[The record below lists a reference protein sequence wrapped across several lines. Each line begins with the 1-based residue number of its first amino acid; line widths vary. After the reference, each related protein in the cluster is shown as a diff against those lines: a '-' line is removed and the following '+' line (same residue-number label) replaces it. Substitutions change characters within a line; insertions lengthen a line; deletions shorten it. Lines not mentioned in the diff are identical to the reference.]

1 MLLVY
6 EIQLKYRNMK
16 KLILSFF
23 ALLSFTAFAQ
33 SLSISPANYY
43 YAAGGEE
50 CSAHFDVTNISDQDV
65 SVMVTKTETPVDA
78 NNSLFCWGTSC
89 YPPQTQVSSDPI
101 TIAAGES
108 SSDFTGYIYGI
119 PDESS
124 FVINYCFWLENDP
137 TDKVCA
143 DITYTSLSEYIG
155 VDELEEV
162 YTVYPNPANNVLHL
176 DYSSETSA
184 SFVLYDMLGS
194 KVYTEELTGATSI
207 DLTSFESGI
216 YFYTF
221 SAEGRETEVQKL
233 IIAH

>member
-1 MLLVY
+1 
-6 EIQLKYRNMK
+6 MK
-16 KLILSFF
+16 KLLFSIFT
-23 ALLSFTAFAQ
+23 LLSFSAFSQ
-33 SLSISPANYY
+33 SLSVEPAEYY
-43 YAAGGEE
+43 YAAGGED
-50 CSAHFDVTNISDQDV
+50 CSAHFDVTNVSDQDV
-65 SVMVTKTETPVDA
+65 SVMVTRTMNPDDA
-78 NNSLFCWGTSC
+78 ITSTFCWGTTC
-89 YPPQTQVSSDPI
+89 YIPQVNDSADPI
-101 TIAAGES
+101 AIAAGES

-124 FVINYCFWLENDP
+124 FVINYCFWLESDP

-176 DYSSETSA
+176 DYSSEPSA

-194 KVYTEELTGATSI
+194 KVYAEELSGATSV

>member
-1 MLLVY
+1 
-6 EIQLKYRNMK
+6 MK
-16 KLILSFF
+16 KLLLSLFTL
-23 ALLSFTAFAQ
+23 ASFTAFSQ
-33 SLSISPANYY
+33 SLSISPAEYY
-43 YAAGGEE
+43 YAAGGED
-50 CSAHFDVTNISDQDV
+50 CSAHFDVTNISGQDV
-65 SVMVTKTETPVDA
+65 SVMVTRTMNPNDNIT
-78 NNSLFCWGTSC
+78 STFCWGETC
-89 YPPQTQVSSDPI
+89 YIPNVNESSDPI
-101 TIAAGES
+101 AIAAGES

-124 FVINYCFWLENDP
+124 FVINYCFWVENNP
-137 TDKVCA
+137 SDKVCA

-162 YTVYPNPANNVLHL
+162 YTVYPNPANNVLHI

-194 KVYTEELTGATSI
+194 KVYAEELSGATSV